1 MYDCSLSIM
10 YTLRPLPYTVL
21 RRRGRCKLERSD
33 KTPALSSPEYGADVL
48 KVLFLAPQP
57 FFTNRGTPISTR
69 AAIRVISD
77 MGQTID
83 LLTYHEGEDVQIESV
98 THHRT
103 IKPPFVNRVPIGP
116 SWQKVLCDVAMLFKA
131 VSMARRNQYDVVHAV
146 EESAFMAWLIR
157 LLFGVPYIFD
167 MDSLMSLQIVEKSK
181 LLTPAGWVFR
191 WMEKHTVKRS
201 QGVLAVCPALVDVAM
216 RHHPTGN
223 VALLPD
229 IPFTGEDATDLPEA
243 LTAATGTRLMY
254 VGNLETY
261 QGIDLMLDGFAK
273 VADDH
278 PDAVL
283 LIVGGSAQHIE
294 QYKAKAASL
303 CEQGRVIFVG
313 PVPIDSLGAVLSF
326 ADILVSPR
334 TLGNNTPMKVYS
346 YLQSGRPVIATRLST
361 HTQVMNDDV
370 SVLVEPNADA
380 MAKGMAE
387 LIDSADKR
395 AQIGSAGQT
404 YVERE
409 FSEQRFRQ
417 RLEDF
422 YNNLPG
428 SGRSNP
434 NGDPKPNAA

>member
-1 MYDCSLSIM
+1 M
-10 YTLRPLPYTVL
+10 
-21 RRRGRCKLERSD
+21 
-33 KTPALSSPEYGADVL
+33 

-69 AAIRVISD
+69 AAIRVLSE

-83 LLTYHEGEDVQIESV
+83 LLTYHEGEDLQIESV

-103 IKPPFVNRVPIGP
+103 AKPPFVKRVPIGP
-116 SWQKVLCDVAMLFKA
+116 SWQKALCDLAMLVKA

-146 EESAFMAWLIR
+146 EESAFIAWLIR

-167 MDSLMSLQIVEKSK
+167 MDSLMSLQIIEKSK

-191 WMEKHTVKRS
+191 WMEKRTVKHS
-201 QGVLAVCPALVDVAM
+201 QGVLAVCPALVDEAM
-216 RHHPTGN
+216 RNHPTGN

-229 IPFTGEDATDLPEA
+229 IPFTGKDSDGLPEA
-243 LTAATGTRLMY
+243 LTTATGTRLMY

-273 VADDH
+273 VVDDH

-283 LIVGGSAQHIE
+283 LIVGGSTEHIE
-294 QYKAKAASL
+294 AYKNKFAGL
-303 CEQGRVIFVG
+303 CEQGRVVFVG
-313 PVPIDSLGAVLSF
+313 PVSIDSLGAVLGF

-346 YLQSGRPVIATRLST
+346 YLQSGKPVIATRLST

-370 SVLVEPNADA
+370 SVLVEPEAAA

-387 LIDSADKR
+387 LIESAGKR
-395 AQIGSAGQT
+395 QQIGSAGKD

-417 RLEDF
+417 RLEEF

-434 NGDPKPNAA
+434 SGDHQPNAA